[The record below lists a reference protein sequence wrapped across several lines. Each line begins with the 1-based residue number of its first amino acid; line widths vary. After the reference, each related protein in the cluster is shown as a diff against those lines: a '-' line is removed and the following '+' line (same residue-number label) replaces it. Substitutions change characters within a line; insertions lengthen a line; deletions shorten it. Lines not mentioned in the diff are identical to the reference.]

1 LRQVAQNQC
10 SKCQIYANKL
20 KDFSAGADKSI
31 STVIE
36 CEEFPVKINGY
47 QPPSSVT
54 QSDSSRSQATQK
66 SDGAKA
72 GAANQADVVT
82 HLSQLPQDASQDIN
96 SARVEELREA
106 IRDGKLNMNTDNIA
120 EALLKSLTDGL

>member
-1 LRQVAQNQC
+1 M
-10 SKCQIYANKL
+10 
-20 KDFSAGADKSI
+20 
-31 STVIE
+31 
-36 CEEFPVKINGY
+36 KINGY

>member
-1 LRQVAQNQC
+1 M
-10 SKCQIYANKL
+10 
-20 KDFSAGADKSI
+20 
-31 STVIE
+31 
-36 CEEFPVKINGY
+36 KINGY

-66 SDGAKA
+66 SDGTKT
-72 GAANQADVVT
+72 GATNQADVVT